1 MLERVQRAQSRPG
14 EFRECQ
20 LEWIIGQR
28 ASPHTMRDAAKVI
41 WITRRELTRSKEA
54 DKSERKEE
62 GEREASSSRC
72 MTENDGPGLELFWGS
87 RRLTRPRP

>member
-1 MLERVQRAQSRPG
+1 
-14 EFRECQ
+14 
-20 LEWIIGQR
+20 
-28 ASPHTMRDAAKVI
+28 MRDAAKVI
-41 WITRRELTRSKEA
+41 WITTRELTRSKEA

-72 MTENDGPGLELFWGS
+72 MTENDGPGLESYFGES